1 MWGAGSTLPRE
12 RHHDDG
18 GDDVLFVISQP
29 TKHNDAAFMLLAAS
43 NASDMNLPGFPA
55 SVPECF
61 VKGRPFWGV

>member
-1 MWGAGSTLPRE
+1 MMI
-12 RHHDDG
+12 

-43 NASDMNLPGFPA
+43 NASNMNLPGFPA

-61 VKGRPFWGV
+61 VKGRPFWSV